1 MAIIRN
7 ERTQRQAPEAD
18 TTVETEEEEIDYRWH
33 PTEEEFT
40 SPITADQWSEL
51 LTDAS
56 FAETDA
62 AKAVRCLRDY
72 GGPATFQ
79 QLSIR
84 YRGTMGRYRRW
95 LGEAAQSAGE
105 RFGVSAPQKDQF
117 GMDEWWP
124 LLYVMRATGK
134 PGAGVFEMML
144 RPEVEEAF
152 HLIEEQEKQ
161 AKRAE
166 NARQLQRIEQLERA
180 RREER
185 ERRAAE
191 AAEAAEAAKTMEVV
205 KALEEEVA
213 EVPDLEVEPVVEVEA
228 TAKVER
234 VRTVGEVVGASEA
247 VVTDAQATQEQ
258 APRDVVSV
266 VEPPQS
272 FPALNAFLDCMA
284 KVRRERAPQQHS
296 VGRNQ
301 NRTLPFDVTGPIDYA
316 LRYAD
321 RLRGVLAI
329 LQEGYPYI
337 NVASLA
343 REAGDE
349 TVKYL
354 QDVLNGQEIPS
365 FAYLDALKNRVFI
378 NPEYLEV
385 PDGVEEEVPVFCSY
399 EELLKARNEKADLS
413 SDVPCE
419 VVYVVDDTKQRRS
432 GVILRFSPVRCVLL
446 TRTPVLAE
454 RGRRKGE
461 DLRAFAK
468 MVEELDSFA
477 INEGIERT
485 SFTVRA
491 DEWDD
496 LAAGRIWPGTLLV
509 DAE

>member
-7 ERTQRQAPEAD
+7 ERTQRQATEPEAS
-18 TTVETEEEEIDYRWH
+18 VEPEEEEIDYRWH

-51 LTDAS
+51 LSDAS
-56 FAETDA
+56 FIESDA

-152 HLIEEQEKQ
+152 HLLDEQEKQ

-191 AAEAAEAAKTMEVV
+191 AAEAAEAAKIVEDTQ
-205 KALEEEVA
+205 ALEEEAVEA
-213 EVPDLEVEPVVEVEA
+213 SEIEVEVAVEPAVVVEASTTVA
-228 TAKVER
+228 S
-234 VRTVGEVVGASEA
+234 VRTPSEVVDTNTE
-247 VVTDAQATQEQ
+247 VQATQAQ
-258 APRDVVSV
+258 APSDAVPSV
-266 VEPPQS
+266 DSAPL

-284 KVRRERAPQQHS
+284 KAQRERKSQRHPEQ
-296 VGRNQ
+296 RIL
-301 NRTLPFDVTGPIDYA
+301 NRTLPFDTTGPIDYA

-329 LQEGYPYI
+329 IQEGYPYI
-337 NVASLA
+337 NAASMA

-349 TVKYL
+349 TVQYF

-365 FAYLDALKNRVFI
+365 FSYLETLKNRIFI

-385 PDGVEEEVPVFCSY
+385 PDGVEEDVPVFCSY
-399 EELLKARNEKADLS
+399 EELLNAKNEKADLS
-413 SDVPCE
+413 VDVPCG
-419 VVYVVDDTKQRRS
+419 VTYVVDDSKQRRS
-432 GVILRFSPVRCVLL
+432 GVILSFSPVRCILL
-446 TRTPVLAE
+446 SRTPVLAE
-454 RGRRKGE
+454 RGRRRNEELK
-461 DLRAFAK
+461 AFAK
-468 MVEELDSFA
+468 MVEELDAFA
-477 INEGIERT
+477 LREGIDRT
-485 SFTVRA
+485 SCTVSA
-491 DEWDD
+491 NEWDD
-496 LAAGRIWPGTLLV
+496 LAAGRIWPGTLLY
-509 DAE
+509 DAR